1 METLF
6 NLQKR
11 ATKVRH
17 STLSQKKVIA
27 IDIDPIKLECA
38 RHNAKIYGVQDRI
51 EFLLGNVFDIL
62 PTLESVDVV
71 FMSPPWGGKLSL
83 RIKC

>member
-17 STLSQKKVIA
+17 YAISKKVIA